1 MRRETK
7 IGLLAL
13 VSISLLIWGYQF
25 LKGKNILSPSQIFY
39 VEYEHVEQLQP
50 SNPILIN
57 GFQVGIVKDIYL
69 KPEDSNI
76 LIVELD
82 VEKGMNIPKDAV
94 AEIMTTSMMGGRAV
108 VLKFD
113 NPCSTKN
120 GTCAQ
125 NGDYLQGRTTGFLN
139 SMVGTDNVQD
149 YVEILQE
156 GIQKIL
162 DTLSSQADE
171 GGALQKTIDET
182 RSMISNLNS
191 ITGRVDRELANSTGA
206 ISSTLGSAASFSK
219 TLEESNEQIK
229 TILTNAKDLTQQL
242 SDADLKK
249 VVDNVDGTITDLQS
263 TLSTVDKAVGSLN
276 TSLDKLKTEDNT
288 LGALLNDKELYN
300 NLNVSL
306 TNLELLLQDIRL
318 HPERYRRI
326 LSKKKMEYE
335 KPENDP
341 GLESN

>member
-242 SDADLKK
+242 SDADLKR
-249 VVDNVDGTITDLQS
+249 
-263 TLSTVDKAVGSLN
+263 SLIMWMARLRIF
-276 TSLDKLKTEDNT
+276 SR
-288 LGALLNDKELYN
+288 LYPP
-300 NLNVSL
+300 S
-306 TNLELLLQDIRL
+306 I
-318 HPERYRRI
+318 
-326 LSKKKMEYE
+326 
-335 KPENDP
+335 KPWEV
-341 GLESN
+341 